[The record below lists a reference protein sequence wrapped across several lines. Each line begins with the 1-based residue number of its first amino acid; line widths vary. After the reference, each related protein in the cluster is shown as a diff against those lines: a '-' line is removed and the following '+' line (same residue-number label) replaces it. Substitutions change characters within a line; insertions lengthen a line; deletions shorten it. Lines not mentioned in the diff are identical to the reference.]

1 MKLNSK
7 YSKTEDITS
16 RKCLICNQNQSNLEG
31 AIVTVKRSR
40 EVLFFINFVLDLE
53 SIRSA
58 YSSSLLDKTAIRT
71 RREFKDLL
79 PDAPP
84 DALDLLKN
92 LLQFNPDKR
101 LSAEEAL
108 LHPYIA
114 KFHNPSEEI
123 MLTYDVIPPVDDDIQ
138 LSVAEYRTK
147 LYEVW
152 FHLVFPFSISICWI
166 FRALILHE

>member
-1 MKLNSK
+1 MKFQRNEIIKRSRK
-7 YSKTEDITS
+7 YSKTDDITS
-16 RKCLICNQNQSNLEG
+16 RKFIICNKNQSILEG
-31 AIVTVKRSR
+31 AIVAAKLPI
-40 EVLFFINFVLDLE
+40 EVLFFINFFFSDLE

-79 PDAPP
+79 PDAPA

-152 FHLVFPFSISICWI
+152 FSFK
-166 FRALILHE
+166 